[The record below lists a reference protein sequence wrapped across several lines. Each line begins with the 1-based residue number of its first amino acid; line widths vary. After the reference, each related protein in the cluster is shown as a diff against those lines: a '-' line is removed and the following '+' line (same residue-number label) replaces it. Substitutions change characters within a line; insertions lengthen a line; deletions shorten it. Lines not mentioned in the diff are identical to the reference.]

1 MAQETQ
7 SQLEAFHAAKPAAML
22 MSRDDLP
29 PKDFGLTID
38 PDEIISG
45 PLMGPTGGLVTGA
58 EALKKITGAVRT
70 VRSNPS
76 EVKFLWRMLRSP
88 SFRESAMQKAPSMRI
103 TGKTRLKIA
112 QDEVR
117 GFYSWLDE
125 VIESVGLEGVPKR
138 FRIPSDLK
146 FTKGK

>member
-38 PDEIISG
+38 PDEIMSG

-58 EALKKITGAVRT
+58 SALKKITGAIRT
-70 VRSNPS
+70 VRSNPT

-88 SFRESAMQKAPSMRI
+88 SFRESAMKKAPSMRI